1 MLLIMRG
8 TGKTERSAFIAW
20 NALRIVQ
27 KAHFFDTSQSIDK
40 AYSIPLAYVFQNDN
54 VKAVGKVAYLP
65 IYMLMFLGK
74 EVQVNPQ
81 IYKPNLDGFR

>member
-27 KAHFFDTSQSIDK
+27 KAHFDTSQSIDK

-54 VKAVGKVAYLP
+54 VKVVGKVAYLP

-74 EVQVNPQ
+74 EAQVNPQ
-81 IYKPNLDGFR
+81 SYKPNLEGLR